1 MTKMLT
7 KRTNPYKHKFNI
19 CINMG
24 LASLIDV
31 RKKDLI
37 KHLDDIIYNNLKT
50 NFLETILTFQ
60 PLNFKEEKDVRKKAD
75 YKDKGFHKLT
85 LVFGNY
91 NIDVFFVYE
100 YVQKKIYIY
109 TNIPNTP
116 VYYLATINKYT
127 SFESLFKDFFNIHSK
142 CTGYVGYNQPF
153 FTLPIDE
160 IDYTISDYIHVD
172 INCL

>member
-1 MTKMLT
+1 MLSN
-7 KRTNPYKHKFNI
+7 RHINPYKHKFNI

-50 NFLETILTFQ
+50 TFIETILTFQ
-60 PLNFKEEKDVRKKAD
+60 PLNFQEEEALRKKVD
-75 YKDKGFHKLT
+75 RVFHAKLT

-116 VYYLATINKYT
+116 VYFIATINKYT
-127 SFESLFKDFFNIHSK
+127 SFESLFKELFNIHSK
-142 CTGYVGYNQPF
+142 CTGYVEYNEPF

-160 IDYTISDYIHVD
+160 IDYTMSSYIHVD
-172 INCL
+172 INCF